1 MYRMNWLL
9 ILVLLIA
16 IYAAVALIIYTKKLF
31 ADNIT
36 FYGPIMAIKSSK
48 TAFFDWFT
56 RISPILRIYGSI
68 GVIVVVVVSVL
79 ITFLLFFALQYTL
92 YSSLNQPG
100 FTSPRISSC
109 CQGSMNTFHR
119 RLPSG
124 LHSS

>member
-31 ADNIT
+31 PDHIT

-56 RISPILRIYGSI
+56 RIS
-68 GVIVVVVVSVL
+68 
-79 ITFLLFFALQYTL
+79 TDF
-92 YSSLNQPG
+92 PG
-100 FTSPRISSC
+100 FMVQSE
-109 CQGSMNTFHR
+109 
-119 RLPSG
+119 
-124 LHSS
+124 